1 MKNMNRKERKRQWTK
16 FKIKVKHL
24 KIIFEYLNSIVSNF
38 DVKEKMS
45 EWIEEFEENEKLRF
59 KFSEPMILLSGKW
72 GEKYWDNFNYQNSE
86 SYINE
91 KLEGVEK
98 ITERAFQNLLIAFPQ
113 IIEDGLKYKN
123 SLYQIGNS
131 KFSGDILYKDLKSR
145 YLNVEIKITRQSFKE
160 FENQLLE
167 KYMKNI
173 NMEKERLMYIAP
185 HISKEQKKSCKRNN
199 IETREIDINR
209 ILARKKDAIPFF

>member
-24 KIIFEYLNSIVSNF
+24 KLIFEYLNSIVSNF
-38 DVKEKMS
+38 DVKEKMR
-45 EWIEEFEENEKLRF
+45 EWIEEFKENEKIKF
-59 KFSEPMILLSGKW
+59 KFLEPMILLSGKW
-72 GEKYWDNFNYQNSE
+72 GTKYWYNFNRQNIE

-91 KLEGVEK
+91 KLECVEK

-113 IIEDGLKYKN
+113 IIEDGLKYKA
-123 SLYQIGNS
+123 SLYQLGNS
-131 KFSGDILYKDLKSR
+131 KFSGDILYKDSKSR
-145 YLNVEIKITRQSFKE
+145 YLNVEIKIVRQSFKA

-185 HISKEQKKSCKRNN
+185 HISKEQKKFCKRNN

-209 ILARKKDAIPFF
+209 ILARRKDAIPFF